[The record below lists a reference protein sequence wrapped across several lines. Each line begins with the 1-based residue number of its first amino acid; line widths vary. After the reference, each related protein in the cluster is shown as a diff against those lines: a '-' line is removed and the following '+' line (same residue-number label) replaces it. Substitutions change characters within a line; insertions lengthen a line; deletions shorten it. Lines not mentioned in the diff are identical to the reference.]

1 MVTLC
6 QCSLRRADSRRV
18 WQGKIY
24 RKVKTFYILHI
35 RAGQIFFGQKLQT
48 RQGNLGQKFSAPNFE
63 RNLGIFYHVT
73 RAPKLAIVRLFRL
86 KLQTSSVCNVA
97 IYLFST
103 FRFYIAE
110 LTCAVES
117 VHSMGF
123 IHRDIKPD
131 NILIDA
137 AGHIKLTDFG
147 LCTGFRWTHNSE
159 YYHTNKNGMF
169 EIINLHKLE
178 RARSRTVGKLSPSAH
193 GLLHNYPLGVLVHS
207 LILRNAYQA

>member
-1 MVTLC
+1 MHFRIKTICTLWWSTSLAVTLC

-35 RAGQIFFGQKLQT
+35 RAGQIFLVKSYKLD
-48 RQGNLGQKFSAPNFE
+48 LGQKFSALQFE

-73 RAPKLAIVRLFRL
+73 RAPKLANVRLFRL

-193 GLLHNYPLGVLVHS
+193 GLIAS
-207 LILRNAYQA
+207 

>member
-63 RNLGIFYHVT
+63 RNLGIFYHVA

-86 KLQTSSVCNVA
+86 KLQTSSVSNNNNNNIFSRHLCHLRTISIYA
-97 IYLFST
+97 IILQANEIA
-103 FRFYIAE
+103 RLIRQYI
-110 LTCAVES
+110 T
-117 VHSMGF
+117 
-123 IHRDIKPD
+123 
-131 NILIDA
+131 IDQRNRA
-137 AGHIKLTDFG
+137 
-147 LCTGFRWTHNSE
+147 
-159 YYHTNKNGMF
+159 
-169 EIINLHKLE
+169 INN
-178 RARSRTVGKLSPSAH
+178 PSAAAEEKENEE
-193 GLLHNYPLGVLVHS
+193 GK
-207 LILRNAYQA
+207 QD